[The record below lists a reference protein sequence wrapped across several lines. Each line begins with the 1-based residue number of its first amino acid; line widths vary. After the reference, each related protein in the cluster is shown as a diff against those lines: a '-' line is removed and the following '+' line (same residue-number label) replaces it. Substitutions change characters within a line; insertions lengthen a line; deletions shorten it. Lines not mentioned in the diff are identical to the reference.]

1 MLLQLGSGGLSGSLP
16 WWQAPVSIL
25 IPQGVIAN
33 DGTEGV
39 TVLR

>member
-1 MLLQLGSGGLSGSLP
+1 MAGKMKDVHQKEWKAKRL
-16 WWQAPVSIL
+16 
-25 IPQGVIAN
+25 GVIAN

>member
-1 MLLQLGSGGLSGSLP
+1 MKGTKEEQPGMAVNVFLVGS
-16 WWQAPVSIL
+16 AMR
-25 IPQGVIAN
+25 GVIAN